1 VSAGPG
7 IVPSGLVVSVCVSLT
22 VSALALGLYETQV
35 RQPRTPRIAV
45 VDISR
50 LFAAAEAQAKDRVLL
65 AGTPAARGSGN
76 EAGLEAGRAGQAPG
90 PDVAAGFGSQVE
102 TTLRQLS
109 DECRC
114 AIVVM
119 AAVIGSGTA
128 VVDYT
133 EVAGQRLGLR
143 LRAQG
148 VQP

>member
-1 VSAGPG
+1 L
-7 IVPSGLVVSVCVSLT
+7 PSGLVVSVCVSLT

-65 AGTPAARGSGN
+65 AGVPGDRGTGTGVGP
-76 EAGLEAGRAGQAPG
+76 ETGRVGKAPG
-90 PDVAAGFGSQVE
+90 QDVAAGFGGQVE
-102 TTLRQLS
+102 TALRQLS